1 MPTDSGPE
9 LPQSASSVKS
19 VQLNSIEDLQQRLAK
34 VEELL
39 GVNQEWRSSEASH
52 VELPVT
58 SPALHETKAGQSY
71 QSHQY
76 GEDARVTLLNQ
87 VRL

>member
-1 MPTDSGPE
+1 M
-9 LPQSASSVKS
+9 S
-19 VQLNSIEDLQQRLAK
+19 VQFNSIEDLQQRLAR

-39 GVNQEWRSSEASH
+39 GVNQERRSSKATH
-52 VELPVT
+52 VELPIT
-58 SPALHETKAGQSY
+58 EPALHETKAAQAY
-71 QSHQY
+71 QSHHY